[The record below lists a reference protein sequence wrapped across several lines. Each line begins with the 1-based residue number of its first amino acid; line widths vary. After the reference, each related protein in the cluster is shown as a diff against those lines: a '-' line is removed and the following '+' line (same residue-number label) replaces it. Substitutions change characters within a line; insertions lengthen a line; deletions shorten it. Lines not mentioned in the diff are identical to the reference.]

1 VTTSNP
7 RNFVFFEGNRI
18 AVQFEPDSERIES
31 LRKVC
36 VQYQCPYSAGELWRA
51 TLPLTAKDDV
61 ARLFSLLQWSDAF
74 RRMMRGAESKFT
86 VAAPPITDRILAR
99 LGNLSEPVAE
109 GLNLYHHQIEGVEWL
124 ARVPRG
130 ILADDMGL
138 GKTLQSLLCARAVY
152 EEAGA
157 HTVVI
162 TKACLISDWR
172 KEAARIRHRVVSCY
186 SWAKIPAPTPGQ
198 KYVLIADEAQYAQNT
213 DSIRG
218 KAFQEWARAAEWVW
232 MLTGTPM
239 MNGQHS
245 NLFALIKALRHPLA
259 ANKKEFERVF
269 CGSKRIVL
277 DHRFKIDDE
286 KFLIFWTCS
295 KCGFVN
301 RQRWNYAWKSYTCGG
316 CADKVAAPKTFI
328 EKSGAKNAAEL
339 KRQLAPFILRRLK
352 TECLDLPPKTRIIRE
367 IEVSNDALARYEEAI
382 RTARA
387 RYAEKVANGQIN
399 KSGEALAI
407 LTTIRIAASVAKV
420 ASAIELGEE
429 ALEEGLQPVIF
440 FEFVESVKLVAAHFK
455 ITPYIGTTHKDTK
468 PRLVEN
474 FQDRMQ
480 KVFAGTREAGGTG
493 LTLTAGNVV
502 ILGDRPLRPGEVDQA
517 EDRLLRIGQNWPV
530 TSYWLRAFP
539 VCHKIDGYLARK
551 QKAIDAFLGGGQGD
565 EVTEK
570 DRGAREVLRDLFG

>member
-1 VTTSNP
+1 MKTSNP
-7 RNFVFFEGNRI
+7 RNFVFFEANRI
-18 AVQFEPDSERIES
+18 AVQFEPDAERIEA

-61 ARLFSLLQWSDAF
+61 SRIFSLLQWSDAF
-74 RRMMRGAESKFT
+74 RHMMRGSVAKFD

-99 LGNLSEPVAE
+99 LGNLTEPIAE
-109 GLNLYHHQIEGVEWL
+109 GLRLYNHQAEGVKWL
-124 ARVPRG
+124 ASKPRA
-130 ILADDMGL
+130 ILADDMGT
-138 GKTLQSLLCARAVY
+138 GKSLTSILAAKAVH
-152 EEAGA
+152 EETGA

-162 TKACLISDWR
+162 TKACLIYEWR
-172 KEAARIRHRVVSCY
+172 KEAARINHRVVSCY

-198 KYVLIADEAQYAQNT
+198 KYVVIADEAHLAQNSE
-213 DSIRG
+213 SIRG
-218 KAFQEWARAAEWVW
+218 KAFQEWARASEWVW

-259 ANKKEFERVF
+259 VNKKEFERVY
-269 CGSKRIVL
+269 CGAKRIVL

-286 KFLIFWTCS
+286 KFLISWTCK
-295 KCGFVN
+295 KCRFVN

-316 CADKVAAPKTFI
+316 CMDKLAAPKTFI
-328 EKSGAKNAAEL
+328 EKSGAKNAPEL
-339 KRQLAPFILRRLK
+339 KRQLAPYILRRMK
-352 TECLDLPPKTRIIRE
+352 SECLDLPPKTRIIRE
-367 IEVSNDALARYEEAI
+367 IEISKESQAVYDTAI
-382 RTARA
+382 HSARA
-387 RYAEKVANGQIN
+387 RYSEKVANGLIN

-407 LTTIRIAASVAKV
+407 LTMVRIAASMAKV
-420 ASAIELGEE
+420 SSAIELAEE
-429 ALEEGLQPVIF
+429 ALEEEIQPVIF
-440 FEFVESVKLVAAHFK
+440 FEFVQPVKLIAAHFK
-455 ITPYIGTTHKDTK
+455 ITPYIGETHKDTK

-551 QKAIDAFLGGGQGD
+551 QKAIDAFLGGGQSEG
-565 EVTEK
+565 EQES
-570 DRGAREVLRDLFG
+570 GAREVLRDLFG